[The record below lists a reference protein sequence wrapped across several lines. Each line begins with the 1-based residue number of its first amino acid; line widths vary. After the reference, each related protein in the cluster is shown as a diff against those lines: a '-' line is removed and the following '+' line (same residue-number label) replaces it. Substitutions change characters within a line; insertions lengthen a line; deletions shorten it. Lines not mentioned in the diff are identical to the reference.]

1 MGRLPKAWRFKIN
14 MTYQGRQSFALKN
27 AKEDPI
33 KALLAVEK
41 ELGFRFVV
49 RNYKWDDYLYSKL
62 PTSNVPKNVKNSEI
76 INAILAES
84 WETQGSNCLR
94 YSSEPLASNK
104 CYQVNGLLMY
114 YFKSMKIADNM
125 ERIVGSLS
133 RSHAF
138 VHSFLKL
145 GDHVI
150 DNTFVLGHME
160 HWANKKESFELFNYM
175 KPTKY
180 NFGDPADPKY
190 GVVPQSSEIGLKN
203 VRLLYGQDEKVEQI
217 FVQMA
222 ATLYQ
227 GLTLYDIQMRKFIK
241 EKYGV
246 EVESLA
252 KKWSNLCWN
261 CHVPNQDVKK
271 NKCSKCGIAR
281 YCGKECQV
289 QDWKVH
295 KIVHAHLNRM

>member
-1 MGRLPKAWRFKIN
+1 MAKSVANSIN
-14 MTYQGRQSFALKN
+14 MTYQRRGYDDIQKKWAPI

-33 KALLAVEK
+33 EALLAVEK
-41 ELGFRFVV
+41 DLGLLSVV

-84 WETQGSNCLR
+84 WETQGSNCPSN
-94 YSSEPLASNK
+94 SSEPLASNK
-104 CYQVNGLLMY
+104 CHQVNGLLMY

-160 HWANKKESFELFNYM
+160 HWANKKESLELFNHM
-175 KPTKY
+175 KTTKY

-190 GVVPQSSEIGLKN
+190 GVVPQSSEIGK
-203 VRLLYGQDEKVEQI
+203 
-217 FVQMA
+217 
-222 ATLYQ
+222 
-227 GLTLYDIQMRKFIK
+227 
-241 EKYGV
+241 
-246 EVESLA
+246 
-252 KKWSNLCWN
+252 
-261 CHVPNQDVKK
+261 
-271 NKCSKCGIAR
+271 
-281 YCGKECQV
+281 
-289 QDWKVH
+289 
-295 KIVHAHLNRM
+295 